1 MTIIT
6 GVLCALAVGVGR
18 LGLRVAWLVGAL
30 LALGLSVAFA
40 GSSADA
46 LIGALAALVSV
57 GLALLNRHIERRH
70 EDVHGDDQDY

>member
-6 GVLCALAVGVGR
+6 GVLCALAVGVGL

-30 LALGLSVAFA
+30 LALGLSVVLS
-40 GSSADA
+40 GSSADE
-46 LIGALAALVSV
+46 LIAALAALITV
-57 GLALLNRHIERRH
+57 GLALLNRYIERRH